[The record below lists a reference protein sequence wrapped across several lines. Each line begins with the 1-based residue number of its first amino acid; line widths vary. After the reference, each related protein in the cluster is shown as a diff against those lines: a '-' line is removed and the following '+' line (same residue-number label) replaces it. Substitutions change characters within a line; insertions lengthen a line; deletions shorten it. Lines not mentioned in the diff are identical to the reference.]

1 MKDDQDNGNIDFK
14 EAKDQG
20 SSAPVNITVSGDSP
34 TDSSKNDSSEARIVT
49 APSLIL
55 GGIVVFPYALTPL
68 VLNDP
73 GTIGLMESASSGDRM
88 LALFP
93 EMPDD
98 ESMRELIKGRAFD
111 PKTSTIVLNN
121 KRIVSTGVLARIVKT
136 LKFPDGTVRV
146 LVRGISR
153 IKFLEPVG
161 GKPYL
166 MLKVARIPSV
176 PDSSVET
183 IAMVR
188 NAIKQFQ
195 EIVSFAPNFPE
206 ELKIAVLNMNDN
218 ARITDL
224 IADTLNISFAE
235 KIVLLTT
242 QKLQDR
248 LHFLTIL
255 LNRELEVLRL
265 GSEIQSQVHDAM
277 TKSQREFFL
286 REQLKQIKEELGEGN
301 RNPDVNAI
309 MSRLEKTK
317 ITKPV
322 REVVMKEIERLNMV
336 PPSSPEY
343 NISFTYI
350 DWLLGVPW
358 LESTQDRVN
367 VKDAAGILDADHYGL
382 KDVKERILE
391 FLSVL
396 QLKKNHKS
404 PIICFIGPPGVGKTS
419 LGRSIAVSL
428 GRKFVRM
435 SLGGIKDEAEIRGHR
450 RTYIGALPGRI
461 IQGMKRAG
469 TVNPVFMLDE
479 LDKLGNDYRGDP
491 ASALLEV
498 LDPEQNKAFNDH
510 YLEVDYDLSKV
521 MFIATANVLESIP
534 RPLLDRM
541 EVIRLPGYT
550 ALEKEQIA
558 RRYLIPRQMVENG
571 LNNSFVRFK
580 HSAAFEIIEHYTME
594 AGVRNLERMIAS
606 VCRKLVRRFVEEGGG
621 QPPAKPVVVD
631 AACVRELLGPRKF
644 TSDESENLPR
654 VGIVTGMAWT
664 SYGGTILEVE
674 AAKMPGRGDLKLTG
688 SLGDV
693 MKESALA
700 AFSYVRGHAKELGIN
715 QKLFKENDFHI
726 HVPDGATPKDGPS
739 AGITLAT
746 ALVSLL
752 TGKPVKPR
760 LSMTGE
766 ITLSGKVTPIG
777 GVREKVIAA
786 LRAGIRDVVMPA
798 DNEKDLEDVP
808 PEVRGQIKFHFVR
821 TIDEVL
827 KIALPKH
834 VKAFVP
840 KRSAAEKDEFYEY
853 DDYLF
858 QQVEPESVA
867 EKSAGKKPDAPAA
880 EKPVEKEPAAESPS
894 GEAAKPVKSEAAPV
908 QEKPAGKETEPPA
921 GKPAGK
927 TPEAPAEKHADSNP
941 ASQLAVKKPTLI
953 VNYSKFQNASFT
965 VGKIPLKAPVP
976 PPHPAPAPVP
986 APPAKSFTPSEKL
999 RLDVKISSE
1008 AEPGAAAELPVISLR
1023 TPAKTKPVSR
1033 KSASR
1038 PAKPASRGSARFR
1051 PASPRKLAVKL
1062 STSLPVVPAS
1072 VRPAR
1077 TAPKKSKP
1085 ARADSTPA
1093 KKGK

>member
-908 QEKPAGKETEPPA
+908 QEKPAGKEPEPTA

-927 TPEAPAEKHADSNP
+927 TPEAPAEKHADSTP

-1008 AEPGAAAELPVISLR
+1008 TEPGAAAELPVISLR

-1038 PAKPASRGSARFR
+1038 PAKSASRGSARFR

-1062 STSLPVVPAS
+1062 STSLPVAPAS

-1077 TAPKKSKP
+1077 TAPKNSKP